1 MFPLNTFSNLC
12 IFFLLLMIYSA
23 AGWVG
28 EMVYCSVGKGH
39 ICEKRGFLNGFIC
52 PIYGH
57 GALLVLYVLHG
68 GFKNPVLT
76 FLGGM
81 VLTTALE
88 YFTSWF
94 MEKLFHMRW
103 WDYSKKKIQING
115 RVCLLNSVLFGLA
128 CVLLCHV
135 VNPPVMAWLFRVGD
149 TYTIPAAS
157 FLFGIY
163 LMDNVLSVRSAIQLS
178 NRAEKLHEVQQKV
191 RQHLAAA
198 AQSLG
203 DKAAENRERYLQ
215 SVDNMTRDF
224 MEGTRTQQLMEHY
237 DEEEAKRLQKKI
249 AKNQFDFN
257 DFLSQIHQIKKM
269 GNLKELASMI
279 PGVGKAIKDIDID
292 DNAFKSIEAI
302 IYSMTPQERTNPEIL
317 NGTRRT
323 RIAKGSGTSIQEVNR
338 LLKQFDQTRKMM
350 KMVTGSKMGKMM
362 PKLKK

>member
-1 MFPLNTFSNLC
+1 MFPLNTFNNLC

-28 EMVYCSVGKGH
+28 EMIYCSVGKGH

-76 FLGGM
+76 FLCGM
-81 VLTTALE
+81 VLTSALE

-135 VNPPVMAWLFRVGD
+135 VNPPVMAWLFRIGD
-149 TYTIPAAS
+149 TYTVPAAS

-163 LMDNVLSVRSAIQLS
+163 LMDNILSVRSAIQLS
-178 NRAEKLHEVQQKV
+178 NRTEKLHQLQQEV

-198 AQSLG
+198 AENLG
-203 DKAAENRERYLQ
+203 DKVAEGRERYLQ

-224 MEGTRTQQLMEHY
+224 MEGQSTQQLQAHY
-237 DEEEAKRLQKKI
+237 DAYLDERRRQLQLLHSGQDMFERRLLRSHPNLRSSHDEQLNQLRRRLDRLKAEAKAHREKK
-249 AKNQFDFN
+249 
-257 DFLSQIHQIKKM
+257 
-269 GNLKELASMI
+269 
-279 PGVGKAIKDIDID
+279 
-292 DNAFKSIEAI
+292 
-302 IYSMTPQERTNPEIL
+302 
-317 NGTRRT
+317 
-323 RIAKGSGTSIQEVNR
+323 
-338 LLKQFDQTRKMM
+338 
-350 KMVTGSKMGKMM
+350 
-362 PKLKK
+362 

>member
-28 EMVYCSVGKGH
+28 EMVYCSLGKGH

-237 DEEEAKRLQKKI
+237 DEFLAEQRKQLQLLRSGQDLFERRLLRSHPNLRSRHDEQLNQLRRRLDRIKAEAKTRAGKK
-249 AKNQFDFN
+249 
-257 DFLSQIHQIKKM
+257 
-269 GNLKELASMI
+269 
-279 PGVGKAIKDIDID
+279 
-292 DNAFKSIEAI
+292 
-302 IYSMTPQERTNPEIL
+302 
-317 NGTRRT
+317 
-323 RIAKGSGTSIQEVNR
+323 
-338 LLKQFDQTRKMM
+338 
-350 KMVTGSKMGKMM
+350 
-362 PKLKK
+362 

>member
-1 MFPLNTFSNLC
+1 MFPLNTFNNLC
-12 IFFLLLMIYSA
+12 VFFLLIMIYSA

-68 GFKNPVLT
+68 GFKNPILT

-115 RVCLLNSVLFGLA
+115 RVCLLNSVLFGI
-128 CVLLCHV
+128 
-135 VNPPVMAWLFRVGD
+135 GEK
-149 TYTIPAAS
+149 YTVPAAS

-163 LMDNVLSVRSAIQLS
+163 LMDNILSVRSAIQLS
-178 NRAEKLHEVQQKV
+178 NRTEKLHQLQQEV

-198 AQSLG
+198 AESFG
-203 DKAAENRERYLQ
+203 DKMAQGRERYLQ
-215 SVDNMTRDF
+215 SVDSMTRDF
-224 MEGTRTQQLMEHY
+224 MEGSRTQQLMDNY
-237 DEEEAKRLQKKI
+237 DAYLAERQRQVQMLRSGQDMFERRLLRSHPNLRSRHDEQLNQLRRRLDRIKAEAKARAGKK
-249 AKNQFDFN
+249 
-257 DFLSQIHQIKKM
+257 
-269 GNLKELASMI
+269 
-279 PGVGKAIKDIDID
+279 
-292 DNAFKSIEAI
+292 
-302 IYSMTPQERTNPEIL
+302 
-317 NGTRRT
+317 
-323 RIAKGSGTSIQEVNR
+323 
-338 LLKQFDQTRKMM
+338 
-350 KMVTGSKMGKMM
+350 
-362 PKLKK
+362 

>member
-1 MFPLNTFSNLC
+1 MFLPLNSFENIC
-12 IFFLLLMIYSA
+12 VCFLLMIIYST
-23 AGWVG
+23 AGWIG
-28 EMVYCSVGKGH
+28 EMIYHSIVIKHLS
-39 ICEKRGFLNGFIC
+39 EKRGFLNGFLC

-57 GALLVLYVLHG
+57 GALLVLYVLNG
-68 GFKNPVLT
+68 GLKNPILT
-76 FLGGM
+76 FLAGM
-81 VLTTALE
+81 ALTTALE
-88 YFTSWF
+88 YFTSWM
-94 MEKLFHMRW
+94 MEAIFHMRW
-103 WDYSKKKIQING
+103 WDYSHCKYQLNG
-115 RVCLLNSVLFGLA
+115 RICLTNCIFFGLG

-237 DEEEAKRLQKKI
+237 DEFLAEQRKQLQLLRSGQDLFERRLLRSHPNLRSRHDEQLDQLRRRLDRIKAEAKARSGKK
-249 AKNQFDFN
+249 
-257 DFLSQIHQIKKM
+257 
-269 GNLKELASMI
+269 
-279 PGVGKAIKDIDID
+279 
-292 DNAFKSIEAI
+292 
-302 IYSMTPQERTNPEIL
+302 
-317 NGTRRT
+317 
-323 RIAKGSGTSIQEVNR
+323 
-338 LLKQFDQTRKMM
+338 
-350 KMVTGSKMGKMM
+350 
-362 PKLKK
+362 

>member
-1 MFPLNTFSNLC
+1 MFPLNTFNNLC
-12 IFFLLLMIYSA
+12 VFFLLLMIYSA

-68 GFKNPVLT
+68 GFKNPILT

-135 VNPPVMAWLFRVGD
+135 VNPPVMAWLFRIGEK
-149 TYTIPAAS
+149 YTVPVAS

-163 LMDNVLSVRSAIQLS
+163 LMDNILSVRSAIQLS
-178 NRAEKLHEVQQKV
+178 NRTEKLHQLQQE
-191 RQHLAAA
+191 AAE
-198 AQSLG
+198 SFG
-203 DKAAENRERYLQ
+203 DKMAQGRERYLQ
-215 SVDNMTRDF
+215 SVDSMTRDF
-224 MEGTRTQQLMEHY
+224 MEGSRTQQLMDNY
-237 DEEEAKRLQKKI
+237 DAYLAERQRQVQMLRSGQDMFERRLLRSHPNLRSRHDEQLDQLRRRLDRIKAEAKARAGKK
-249 AKNQFDFN
+249 
-257 DFLSQIHQIKKM
+257 
-269 GNLKELASMI
+269 
-279 PGVGKAIKDIDID
+279 
-292 DNAFKSIEAI
+292 
-302 IYSMTPQERTNPEIL
+302 
-317 NGTRRT
+317 
-323 RIAKGSGTSIQEVNR
+323 
-338 LLKQFDQTRKMM
+338 
-350 KMVTGSKMGKMM
+350 
-362 PKLKK
+362 